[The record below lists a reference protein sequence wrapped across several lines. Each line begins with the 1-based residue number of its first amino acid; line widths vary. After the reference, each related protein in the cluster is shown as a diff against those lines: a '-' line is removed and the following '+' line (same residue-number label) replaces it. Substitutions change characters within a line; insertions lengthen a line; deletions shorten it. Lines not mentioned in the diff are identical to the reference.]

1 MNNFI
6 LLLSHA
12 SFQLIR
18 LWTSEYMRRSKD
30 EGSKMKEGYIGHLLY
45 WTKWS
50 GDVECL
56 LGCPATIGDGIGFEI

>member
-1 MNNFI
+1 
-6 LLLSHA
+6 
-12 SFQLIR
+12 
-18 LWTSEYMRRSKD
+18 MRRSKD